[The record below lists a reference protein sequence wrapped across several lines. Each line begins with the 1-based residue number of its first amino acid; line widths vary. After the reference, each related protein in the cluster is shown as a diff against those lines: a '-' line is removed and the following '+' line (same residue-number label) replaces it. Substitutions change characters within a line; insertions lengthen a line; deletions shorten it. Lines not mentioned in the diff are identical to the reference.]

1 MDIPA
6 DYFLLIAG
14 PNDVNIQEWEG
25 PPERD
30 IKIRIPNPHQL
41 MSDEYITVTGHRDLI
56 AEVREK
62 IEAKYKQLKTTTAAV
77 TFDVPRAQ
85 HRFLIGDRGN
95 GLKAL
100 LAETGCAVIVPP
112 LRLEAG
118 DSVVIRSERSKIGV
132 GLGKV
137 LERAAEIT
145 LVTID
150 LTTFTGRDEDGITH
164 ARNFY
169 RYAKRQNLFAK
180 LSSTHESVNLTIPRL
195 TSVMSDNPSFI
206 FEIDGKDATQV
217 QNLESS
223 LQSLITS
230 FPREKI
236 ATVEID
242 PCLHG
247 ILIGKKGQGLQSLKD
262 QFDVYCMFEESDPE
276 ILLVYEGN
284 DSPVPALTGVKD
296 HMQTLAST
304 TSDITEQ
311 SLNIPR
317 KHHKLIIGPNGTT
330 LNALIGDQSDRATGT
345 KIQVYLGG
353 KSRDPEKQD
362 DVVIVRGP
370 SADVTRVCKN
380 ITDHVAEAKHTEFV
394 TSHVE
399 EFTIPETYS
408 KNIIGRGGK
417 RIQEL
422 RERFGVAIKV
432 DEGKVHI
439 QGVKKNAEEARKSI
453 MQIVN
458 ELKDDTIQR
467 LPVKNEHHG
476 HLIGEKGSLQKGCG

>member
-1 MDIPA
+1 
-6 DYFLLIAG
+6 LIAG

-25 PPERD
+25 SPDRD
-30 IKIRIPNPHQL
+30 IKIRIPSPHYPT
-41 MSDEYITVTGHRDLI
+41 SDEHITLIGHRDLV

-62 IEAKYKQLKTTTAAV
+62 IEFKYIELKKTTTTV
-77 TFDVPRAQ
+77 TAEVPRAQ
-85 HRFLIGDRGN
+85 HRFLIGDRGD

-100 LAETGCAVIVPP
+100 LVETGCAVIVPP
-112 LRLEAG
+112 LRTEAG
-118 DSVVIRSERSKIGV
+118 DNIIIRSERSKV
-132 GLGKV
+132 GTGLMTV

-145 LVTID
+145 LVSID
-150 LTTFTGRDEDGITH
+150 LTTFTRKDEDGLDH

-169 RYAKRQNLFAK
+169 RYAKRQNLFSK
-180 LSSTHESVNLTIPRL
+180 LSSTYEGINLTIPR
-195 TSVMSDNPSFI
+195 SSSIMEDNPSFV

-217 QNLESS
+217 QAAETALK
-223 LQSLITS
+223 SLITS
-230 FPREKI
+230 FPRQHFSTI
-236 ATVEID
+236 EID

-247 ILIGKKGQGLQSLKD
+247 ILIGKRGQSLQSLKD
-262 QFDVYCMFEESDPE
+262 QYDVHCIFDELSPE
-276 ILLVYEGN
+276 ILLVYEGTG
-284 DSPVPALTGVKD
+284 SPVPALTGVKE
-296 HMQTLAST
+296 HMQTLANT

-311 SLNIPR
+311 SLNISR
-317 KHHKLIIGPNGTT
+317 KYHKIIVGPNGTT
-330 LNALIGDQSDRATGT
+330 LNALIGEQSDRTTGT
-345 KIQVYLGG
+345 RVHVYIGG

-370 SADVTRVCKN
+370 SSDVSRVVKN
-380 ITDHVAEAKHTEFV
+380 ISDHVAEAKHTEFV

-399 EFTIPETYS
+399 EFTIPEAYS

-439 QGVKKNAEEARKSI
+439 QGVKKNAQEARKSI
-453 MQIVN
+453 LQIVN

-467 LPVKNEHHG
+467 LPIKNEHHG
-476 HLIGEKGSLQKGCG
+476 HLIGEKGISPCQEVEY